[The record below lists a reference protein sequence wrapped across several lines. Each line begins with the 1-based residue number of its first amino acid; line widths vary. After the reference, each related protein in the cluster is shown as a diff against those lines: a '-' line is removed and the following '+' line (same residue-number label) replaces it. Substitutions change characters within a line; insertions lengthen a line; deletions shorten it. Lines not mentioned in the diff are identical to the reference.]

1 MSNVHGLF
9 SGKKDDDSDNDDE
22 NNRFVGGIGDR
33 GGGRYEKD
41 ATNNL
46 MAPHCIFF
54 RVSHFCL
61 NFFLTCLYVI
71 DVCNSGLAVQPNM
84 EDGND
89 RDRVFGMAEN
99 ATADDSGQV
108 RRTITMVR
116 NE

>member
-1 MSNVHGLF
+1 
-9 SGKKDDDSDNDDE
+9 
-22 NNRFVGGIGDR
+22 
-33 GGGRYEKD
+33 
-41 ATNNL
+41 
-46 MAPHCIFF
+46 
-54 RVSHFCL
+54 
-61 NFFLTCLYVI
+61 
-71 DVCNSGLAVQPNM
+71 M

>member
-1 MSNVHGLF
+1 
-9 SGKKDDDSDNDDE
+9 
-22 NNRFVGGIGDR
+22 
-33 GGGRYEKD
+33 
-41 ATNNL
+41 

-54 RVSHFCL
+54 RISHFCL
-61 NFFLTCLYVI
+61 NFSDLFVCI